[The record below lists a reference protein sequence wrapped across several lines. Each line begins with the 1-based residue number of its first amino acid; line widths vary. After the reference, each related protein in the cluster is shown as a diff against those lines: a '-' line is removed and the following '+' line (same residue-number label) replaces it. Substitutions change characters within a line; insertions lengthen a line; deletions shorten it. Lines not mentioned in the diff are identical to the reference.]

1 VEDATAIIGLLVGF
15 LVVGIIGVYVGDALI
30 TTAGLTTAVTTGVST
45 ANYTHEATAPGAPY
59 SWTVPAGVSSI
70 SFTLVGAGGGGGS
83 GNSTDS
89 KGGWNGTAGSRTTVS
104 SLAVTPGTVLIIK
117 HGKFG
122 TGGDGTTNGDGTA
135 GTNSSITIGTTLYN
149 ALGGIGGL
157 TSNSTN
163 ATSARSGMPGMIGW
177 GSTGSSAAGVANTS
191 FAGGASAIG
200 YGAGGGGGA
209 SANWLPK
216 AGWST
221 GPWVDGSGGNGE
233 NGGTLIT
240 YDQTTGT
247 TNALYNSQTSIIET
261 FQLGVTLCKII
272 VIVSVASIIFVLLQQ
287 TGLIPVFGAGRR
299 GPPPA

>member
-1 VEDATAIIGLLVGF
+1 MEDATAIIGLLVGF

-30 TTAGLTTAVTTGVST
+30 TTAGLTTAVTSGVSVS
-45 ANYTHEATAPGAPY
+45 NYTHEATAPSAPY

-70 SFTLVGAGGGGGS
+70 SFTLAGAGGGGGS

-89 KGGWNGTAGSRTTVS
+89 KGGWNGTAGSVTTVS

-149 ALGGIGGL
+149 APGGIGGL

-163 ATSARSGMPGMIGW
+163 ATSARSGMPGMTGR
-177 GSTGSSAAGVANTS
+177 GSLGFSEAGQSNTS
-191 FAGGASAIG
+191 YAGGASAIG
-200 YGAGGGGGA
+200 FGASGGGGA
-209 SANWLPK
+209 SANWVHLQAGPK
-216 AGWST
+216 
-221 GPWVDGSGGNGE
+221 VDGSGGNGE

-287 TGLIPVFGAGRR
+287 TGLIPAFGAGR
-299 GPPPA
+299 GGAPPA